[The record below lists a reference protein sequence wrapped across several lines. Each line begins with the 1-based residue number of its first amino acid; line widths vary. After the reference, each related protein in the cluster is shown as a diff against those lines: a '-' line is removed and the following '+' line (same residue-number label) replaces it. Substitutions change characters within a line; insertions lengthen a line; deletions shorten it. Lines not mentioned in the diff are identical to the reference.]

1 MSKENNLLKAMK
13 SLLNTKTHDVSPKKY
28 SLGGSILSS
37 LTSLIPGVG
46 AIVSPMV
53 NVIDQERDKKL
64 LMDEAMNK
72 PQPLKMNTNIYG
84 NQMYGGPIT
93 PQSQVKSE
101 TTAINIPTIP
111 VLNPELM
118 KLSKINTFDK
128 TEVNAGNSA
137 IDMYNVETAAL
148 LKGGERHNTK
158 SMSNVPRFRE
168 RALGGETTSNFKQ
181 YNTGSHDSGNDQNI
195 AENGIPNNIN
205 STATVQNKE
214 NAYTQKGKTY
224 IYSDVLLNPETG
236 NNFNIDAAK
245 LNTKYKKADTSL
257 EDRNALDFTMDRLSK
272 VNDMMRN
279 AKEMVD
285 KACGGS
291 TKKANGGPTEPLQ
304 FAGRSQNPDYLEKI
318 KSNYSGGYPQY
329 GVNTDNFKEMKKFD
343 NGDTLV
349 NWKEIYTNSKNKVDL
364 AEMYAIRDSKSGKYH
379 TISNP
384 THAQELMK
392 YYEGGPVVP
401 ASDNLSWMAQT
412 NISQPQ
418 LFTPPVLPDM
428 APSFEEMNGNA
439 ARLTPKMEPLQTLPL
454 PGLNKP
460 ETNYMPSKVEEPKLK
475 NRTTEGG
482 LKLNKFDYNIPAGL
496 LKGIALGKSVV
507 DAITPAEKE
516 NTILP
521 DYRKSDS
528 QMYGMNVDYTQARQ
542 DAMAAA
548 NLAGNVNRSASSNLG
563 QFQGRQANN
572 YANLADQTGRIS
584 MQENLARNQQ
594 FTQRAGYEQGKAVDT
609 ANRETQNR
617 INNQQN
623 QANADFADQK
633 LFSEIADI
641 GTQFNKYEYYK
652 DMVTNKKEIAQ
663 ATINEGLALVGSKYS
678 NFGFDAD
685 FMEKIKSGSASVD
698 ELVKFISTV
707 DQVKSKKDKQ

>member
-46 AIVSPMV
+46 GIVSPMV
-53 NVIDQERDKKL
+53 SVIDQERDKKL

-72 PQPLKMNTNIYG
+72 PQPVKMNTNIYG
-84 NQMYGGPIT
+84 NQAYGGPIT
-93 PQSQVKSE
+93 PQSQIKPE
-101 TTAINIPTIP
+101 TSAINIPTVPI
-111 VLNPELM
+111 LSPELM

-128 TEVNAGNSA
+128 AEVNAGKAA
-137 IDMYNVETAAL
+137 IDMYNVETASL
-148 LKGGERHNTK
+148 LKGGEQHNTK

-168 RALGGETTSNFKQ
+168 KALGGETTSNFKQ

-205 STATVQNKE
+205 STAAVQNKE

-224 IYSDVLLNPETG
+224 IYSDVLINPETG

-291 TKKANGGPTEPLQ
+291 TKKALGG
-304 FAGRSQNPDYLEKI
+304 NPDDPI
-318 KSNYSGGYPQY
+318 
-329 GVNTDNFKEMKKFD
+329 
-343 NGDTLV
+343 
-349 NWKEIYTNSKNKVDL
+349 
-364 AEMYAIRDSKSGKYH
+364 
-379 TISNP
+379 
-384 THAQELMK
+384 
-392 YYEGGPVVP
+392 P
-401 ASDNLSWMAQT
+401 ASNNLAWMAQT

-418 LFTPPVLPDM
+418 LYVPPVNLDS

-439 ARLTPKMEPLQTLPL
+439 ARLTPKMEPLQPLPL
-454 PGLNKP
+454 PGLTKP
-460 ETNYMPSKVEEPKLK
+460 EINYNPKGVDAPILN
-475 NRTTEGG
+475 NRITPNGAKSGT
-482 LKLNKFDYNIPAGL
+482 LDYNIPAGL

-594 FTQRAGYEQGKAVDT
+594 FAQRGSYEQGKAVDT

-707 DQVKSKKDKQ
+707 EQVKSKKEKD